1 MRCGSI
7 GAHERGSVGFTG
19 ADAAMRANVP
29 EMVKSRAAARFTRR
43 RPLDIALPGM
53 FVASSLFGPRSG
65 CSMETWMETRID
77 EIADGIYRL
86 STFVP
91 QVAPPAGFTFNQFL
105 VTADEPFLFH
115 CGARGMFPLVSAAV
129 ARVMPVERLRWIS
142 FGHVESDE
150 CGAMN
155 LWLAA
160 APQAQIVFNR
170 LGCDV
175 SLNDLADRPPRA
187 VEDGEVLDLGGK
199 RIRFLQT
206 PHVPHGWEAQAAFE
220 ETGRTLFCGDLFTHV
235 GRDGPV
241 TDKDIVEAAM
251 AAEDMFGA
259 TALGPQTAPTL
270 RRLAD
275 LEPAMLALMHGAS
288 FRGDGAAAL
297 RALADRYEARLQRA
311 A

>member
-1 MRCGSI
+1 
-7 GAHERGSVGFTG
+7 
-19 ADAAMRANVP
+19 
-29 EMVKSRAAARFTRR
+29 
-43 RPLDIALPGM
+43 
-53 FVASSLFGPRSG
+53 
-65 CSMETWMETRID
+65 METRID
-77 EIADGIYRL
+77 EIADGIYRF

-105 VTADEPFLFH
+105 VLADEPFLYH
-115 CGARGMFPLVSAAV
+115 CGGRRLFPFVSAAL

-160 APQAQIVFNR
+160 APRAQIVFNP

-187 VEDGEVLDLGGK
+187 MGADERLDLGGR
-199 RIRFLQT
+199 RIRLLPT
-206 PHVPHGWEAQAAFE
+206 PHVPHGWEAQAAYE
-220 ETGRTLFCGDLFTHV
+220 ETTRTLFCGDLFSHV
-235 GRDGPV
+235 GNDGPV
-241 TDKDIVEAAM
+241 TEEDIVDAAM

-259 TALGPQTAPTL
+259 TSMSPQTGATL
-270 RRLAD
+270 RRLAE
-275 LEPAMLALMHGAS
+275 LEPATLAVMHGAS

-297 RALADRYEARLQRA
+297 RALADRYEARLRVA

>member
-1 MRCGSI
+1 
-7 GAHERGSVGFTG
+7 
-19 ADAAMRANVP
+19 
-29 EMVKSRAAARFTRR
+29 
-43 RPLDIALPGM
+43 L
-53 FVASSLFGPRSG
+53 
-65 CSMETWMETRID
+65 ETRID
-77 EIADGIYRL
+77 EISDGIYRL

-105 VTADEPFLFH
+105 VLADEPFLYH

-129 ARVMPVERLRWIS
+129 ARVMPVEKLRWIS

-175 SLNDLADRPPRA
+175 SLNDLADRPPR
-187 VEDGEVLDLGGK
+187 VVTEDEVLDLGGK
-199 RIRFLQT
+199 RIRILPT

-220 ETGRTLFCGDLFTHV
+220 ETTRTLFCGDLFSHV
-235 GRDGPV
+235 GDEGPV
-241 TDKDIVEAAM
+241 TEQDIVDVAM

-259 TALGPQTAPTL
+259 TSLGPQTGPTL
-270 RRLAD
+270 RRLAE
-275 LEPAMLALMHGAS
+275 LEPTTLALMHGAS
-288 FRGDGAAAL
+288 YRGDGAAAL
-297 RALADRYEARLQRA
+297 RSLTNRYEARLRVVA
-311 A
+311 